1 MEAVQNATKHA
12 GSHARVT
19 ITLGRDRERV
29 RFAVADDGVGMDPS
43 AADGDGDG
51 LTSMRDRIGAVSGE
65 LEITSAPGR
74 GTTIRATVPD
84 SGVQEAIDPFPIA
97 ARRDAPTPPGSG
109 ADGPGTGANRS

>member
-1 MEAVQNATKHA
+1 MEAVQNATEHA

-19 ITLGRDRERV
+19 VTLGRDRERV

-43 AADGDGDG
+43 AGDGDG

-65 LEITSAPGR
+65 LEITSTSGR

-84 SGVQEAIDPFPIA
+84 RQCSVSDRPLP
-97 ARRDAPTPPGSG
+97 
-109 ADGPGTGANRS
+109 DGRAQA

>member
-12 GSHARVT
+12 GSQARVT

-29 RFAVADDGVGMDPS
+29 RFAVADDGVGMDDPS
-43 AADGDGDG
+43 ATDGDGHG

-65 LEITSAPGR
+65 LEITSTPGR

-84 SGVQEAIDPFPIA
+84 SSLQ
-97 ARRDAPTPPGSG
+97 
-109 ADGPGTGANRS
+109 